1 MEIGIGYIEYR
12 NLYESVRN
20 EKPGDERFLIY
31 FGRAHVTDHVTG
43 VMARGPLKIG
53 RGKFATAIMR
63 GRNQPGVD
71 FRIYSEIILPD
82 NDATY
87 ECEQVIKSALEHL
100 NIEMSQNQQELYDI
114 LDIELKHTVETMV
127 EIIKAELPYTNI
139 LETNHYFDLDDEQ
152 PNNKITVRTTN
163 TLEMFF

>member
-1 MEIGIGYIEYR
+1 MGIGIGYTEYC
-12 NLYESVRN
+12 NLYESVRS

-31 FGRAHVTDHVTG
+31 FGRAHITDHLTG

-82 NDATY
+82 NDTTY
-87 ECEQVIKSALEHL
+87 VCESIIKSALEHL
-100 NIEMSQNQQELYDI
+100 NIEMSQNQRELYDI
-114 LDIELKHTVETMV
+114 LDNELKHTVETMV
-127 EIIKAELPYTNI
+127 EIIKAEYPWAGI
-139 LETNHYFDLDDEQ
+139 SEVNHYFDLHDQQ
-152 PNNKITVRTTN
+152 PNNKIAVKTAN
-163 TLEMFF
+163 TIDMFF

>member
-1 MEIGIGYIEYR
+1 VEIGIGYTEYR

-20 EKPGDERFLIY
+20 EKPGDERFLVY
-31 FGRAHVTDHVTG
+31 FGRAHITDHLTG

-71 FRIYSEIILPD
+71 FRIYSEIIFRD
-82 NDATY
+82 NETTY
-87 ECEQVIKSALEHL
+87 DCENLIKFSLEHL
-100 NIEMSQNQQELYDI
+100 NIKMSQNQQELYDI
-114 LDIELKHTVETMV
+114 LDEELKHTVETMV
-127 EIIKAELPYTNI
+127 EIIKAEYPWAHIN
-139 LETNHYFDLDDEQ
+139 EVNHYFDLDDHQ
-152 PNNKITVRTTN
+152 PNNKITVRTNN